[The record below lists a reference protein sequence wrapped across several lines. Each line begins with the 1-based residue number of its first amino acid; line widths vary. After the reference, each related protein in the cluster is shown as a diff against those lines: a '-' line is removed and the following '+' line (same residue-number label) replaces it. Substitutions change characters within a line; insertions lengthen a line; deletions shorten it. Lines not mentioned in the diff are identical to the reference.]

1 LPKQKE
7 KHIYT
12 DQQID
17 FKTYSMDNLK
27 RIFYIFLLITVGN
40 LVLFQTAQ
48 AVIPPDF
55 IFNIG
60 SQIVQ
65 VFSVVVVFLST
76 IFVTVYQFVKIKLKN
91 LKVSKLFWV
100 SSVIVI
106 LLIAGLSVEIYSLYR
121 KNSVY
126 ADWVRS
132 EQLRAANSTVGENN
146 YFYDRIIVSALD
158 GEKKQFLLTLEAARS
173 QSGKSS
179 YLHGYTATVLYEG
192 QEYTSGDTF
201 EAAVNSIQPH
211 QLVTEY
217 NWQSPNQLPVESGNI
232 SFKIQDKVISV
243 SLTDLNG
250 DFLVKNKLNYFRY
263 VSAGK
268 AHIIFDG
275 LAMDG
280 HVMVDKVLSND
291 KRVPTLDGYSPKRTT
306 HSIALWNE
314 EGQFFHFDLSDVVE
328 KNDLYQS
335 HQWIL
340 FKNGSSGG
348 AQKFYKATLKFASSG
363 VKPKWNITVPQM
375 NSAEFAFEADQVM
388 ANSDGFVSEVSGYM
402 VKDNVRQAVHGYA
415 LYENIK

>member
-1 LPKQKE
+1 
-7 KHIYT
+7 
-12 DQQID
+12 
-17 FKTYSMDNLK
+17 
-27 RIFYIFLLITVGN
+27 V
-40 LVLFQTAQ
+40 
-48 AVIPPDF
+48 PDI

-76 IFVTVYQFVKIKLKN
+76 IFVTVYQFIKIKLKT
-91 LKVSKLFWV
+91 LKVSKLFLLG
-100 SSVIVI
+100 SIIVI
-106 LLIAGLSVEIYSLYR
+106 LLISGLSVGIYSLYK
-121 KNSVY
+121 KNALY
-126 ADWVRS
+126 ADWVRA

-158 GEKKQFLLTLEAARS
+158 GEKKQFLLTLEAVRS

-306 HSIALWNE
+306 HSIALWDE
-314 EGQFFHFDLSDVVE
+314 QGRFFHFDLSDVAE

-340 FKNGSSGG
+340 FKDGSSGG
-348 AQKFYKATLKFASSG
+348 AQKFYQANLKFNSSG
-363 VKPKWNITVPQM
+363 VKQKWNISVPQM
-375 NSAEFAFEADQVM
+375 NGAEFAFEAVQVI
-388 ANSDGFVSEVSGYM
+388 ANPDGFVSEVSG
-402 VKDNVRQAVHGYA
+402 
-415 LYENIK
+415 